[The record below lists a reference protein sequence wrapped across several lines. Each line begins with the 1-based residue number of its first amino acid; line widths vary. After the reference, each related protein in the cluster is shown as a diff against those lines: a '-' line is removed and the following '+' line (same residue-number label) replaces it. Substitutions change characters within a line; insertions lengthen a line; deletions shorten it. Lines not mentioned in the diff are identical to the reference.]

1 MENRSGRELV
11 MVAHS
16 IESTQSVPQ
25 TLPTRDV
32 LVDALRGLAIT
43 CMLVAH
49 ATPLLGS
56 LPVLPAAALDV
67 LNDVASPL
75 FALVMGMAG
84 AIVLRRKNSTAVGF
98 LASRVVQ
105 GLMLI
110 LVGVVLA
117 SPPTWVGVVLPQL
130 GVLVV
135 VGAPLL
141 LLPERWYKVA
151 AVIALVLGPIVAQLT
166 GLVVPQQWIIN
177 PGEGPALLQWLVT
190 GLQYRVS
197 SLLPF
202 FLFGAFLWS
211 SDALRR
217 WAPCKLMALF
227 GTTLTL
233 FSYAAALYAGQAGA
247 AYLVSSGGYI
257 DLIRDGGLVSLM
269 VGVAGMVAMKHVST
283 SGKVGGILLSA
294 LAGPGKLALSLYAAH
309 ILLLVAVVAGVG
321 SQSPAVRAAVF
332 AAFILGIPVLGWL
345 WSRYLGKGP
354 LERVM
359 SWLGETARKLVNRT
373 TSGRAG

>member
-1 MENRSGRELV
+1 
-11 MVAHS
+11 MVAQS
-16 IESTQSVPQ
+16 IKSMQSVPQ

-32 LVDALRGLAIT
+32 LVDALRGLAIF

-49 ATPLLGS
+49 AAPLLGS
-56 LPVLPAAALDV
+56 LPVLPAAGLDV

-84 AIVLRRKNSTAVGF
+84 VLVLRRMDTNAAGF
-98 LASRVVQ
+98 LAGKVVQ
-105 GLMLI
+105 GLVLI
-110 LVGVVLA
+110 LVGVALA
-117 SPPTWVGVVLPQL
+117 SLPTWVGVVLPQL
-130 GVLVV
+130 GVLLM

-141 LLPERWYKVA
+141 LLPERWYKSA
-151 AVIALVLGPIVAQLT
+151 AVIALVIGPIIALLT
-166 GLVVPQQWIIN
+166 GLVVPPHWVAN

-211 SDALRR
+211 SAALRR
-217 WAPCKLMALF
+217 RAPCGVMALC
-227 GTTLTL
+227 GTVLTL
-233 FSYAAALYAGQAGA
+233 VSYAAAVFAGHAGA
-247 AYLVSSGGYI
+247 VSLVTSGGYI
-257 DLIRDGGLVSLM
+257 DLARDVGLVSLV
-269 VGVAGMVAMKHVST
+269 VGVVGMGALRPVSPIGKSAGV
-283 SGKVGGILLSA
+283 LLSA
-294 LAGPGKLALSLYAAH
+294 LAGPGKLALSLYTAH
-309 ILLLVAVVAGVG
+309 ILLLVPVVAGI
-321 SQSPAVRAAVF
+321 SNQPTAVRAGVF
-332 AAFILGIPVLGWL
+332 AAFILGIPVFGWL

-359 SWLGETARKLVNRT
+359 SWLGEAARKLVNRT